1 MIGWGF
7 DASWSPEEAL
17 PTRLKPMHKTTR
29 CISTAFCVW
38 IHSGAFSL
46 SRTFYSPHLAHMRRP
61 VLQTKI
67 GRQEY
72 RKDSFCLG
80 VGRWGGIRTQKK
92 NQLEEKEGKKTN
104 THTHKKKVT
113 MHGWSFYKCGGGGD
127 FTELWFPT
135 RPTRHIRTFGISH
148 QTAQISNRY
157 IHSAAQL
164 CIIGFPSQ
172 QSTDKEKTSHRPPIT
187 KPFFGGKKEK
197 VKLTTSHFCQ
207 KILMVCL
214 IESVVCKVS
223 GEGDRLFLGL
233 W

>member
-1 MIGWGF
+1 MSEPRRHHESLGRVNKRLAELW
-7 DASWSPEEAL
+7 EAAGSQPIIHKPPSIPL
-17 PTRLKPMHKTTR
+17 LLLLLDPYDWVGVWCFLVARRGPTNSTKANAQDYKVHLNRILCVDSLR
-29 CISTAFCVW
+29 CL
-38 IHSGAFSL
+38 FSL
-46 SRTFYSPHLAHMRRP
+46 SHLLFTSPHMRRP

-172 QSTDKEKTSHRPPIT
+172 AKHGQRKDFSPTAH
-187 KPFFGGKKEK
+187 
-197 VKLTTSHFCQ
+197 H
-207 KILMVCL
+207 
-214 IESVVCKVS
+214 
-223 GEGDRLFLGL
+223 
-233 W
+233 